1 MADFKIKSAVLGAV
15 STNVYFLI
23 NEETKEVLLVDPADE
38 AKLIIR
44 YLDGEV
50 LKPAAILLTHGH
62 FDHILAAAP
71 LREHYHI
78 DIYCHEEENPLLEDP
93 LMNSSALF
101 DSRHPYS
108 LSPDHTLKDGD
119 ELTLAGFP
127 FRVLHTPGH
136 TAGSCCFYF
145 PEEGILFSGDTLF
158 YGSYGRT
165 DLPTGDDRQME
176 ASVNR
181 LLDELPPKTTVF
193 PGHGPKTQIGFE
205 KKYNPL
211 ARGL

>member
-1 MADFKIKSAVLGAV
+1 MAKMSIKTAVLGSV

-23 NEETKEVLLVDPADE
+23 NEETKEVLLIDPADE

-44 YLDGEV
+44 YLDGEG
-50 LKPAAILLTHGH
+50 LKPVAVLLTHGH

-78 DIYCHEEENPLLEDP
+78 PVCCHEAEKTMLEDP
-93 LMNSSALF
+93 VMNRSGVF
-101 DSRHPYS
+101 ERRPF
-108 LSPDHTLKDGD
+108 TLTADKTVKEGD
-119 ELTLAGFP
+119 ELTLAGFS

-136 TAGSCCFYF
+136 SAGSCCYYF
-145 PEEGILFSGDTLF
+145 PEEGILISGDTLF

-165 DLPTGDDRQME
+165 DLPGGSDEEME
-176 ASVNR
+176 ASVHR
-181 LLDELPPKTTVF
+181 LLEELPPKTAVF
-193 PGHGPKTQIGFE
+193 PGHGPRTQIGFE
-205 KKYNPL
+205 KQYNPL

>member
-1 MADFKIKSAVLGAV
+1 MAKLSIKTAVLGAV

-23 NEETKEVLLVDPADE
+23 NEETKEVLLIDPADE

-44 YLDGEV
+44 YLDGEG

-71 LREHYHI
+71 LRERYHI
-78 DIYCHEEENPLLEDP
+78 DIYCHEAEKAMLEDAV
-93 LMNSSALF
+93 MNRSSVF
-101 DSRHPYS
+101 DRRPYT
-108 LSPDHTLKDGD
+108 LSVNKTLKEGD
-119 ELTLAGFP
+119 ELTLAGFT

-136 TAGSCCFYF
+136 SAGSCCFYF
-145 PEEGILFSGDTLF
+145 PEEGILISGDTLF

-165 DLPTGDDRQME
+165 DLPTGDDIQME
-176 ASVNR
+176 ASVGR
-181 LLDELPPKTTVF
+181 LLDELPPKTMVF
-193 PGHGPKTQIGFE
+193 PGHGPRTQIGFE
-205 KKYNPL
+205 KQYNPL